1 VIQLEVCFTLKLT
14 IFGLPDKHPK
24 LSLTW
29 GGFIAKGLSGWV
41 CCCASKENKIE
52 LMK

>member
-1 VIQLEVCFTLKLT
+1 VIQLEVCFTLELT

-24 LSLTW
+24 LSFTW
-29 GGFIAKGLSGWV
+29 GVANGLSGWV